1 MLAPF
6 SLQHAPSLMEVIFPV
21 QRLSAE
27 VFKERQSGSGQTLT
41 PLGSYWKG
49 RKPLILNKA
58 CVLGTLLPATGDD
71 VGDLRL
77 FERLMG
83 MDPQALQARLRA
95 ALPRFPRAFG
105 GGNGG
110 ALPARGTQLRGSGT
124 GSQTAG
130 GNGGGVLG
138 GRLG

>member
-1 MLAPF
+1 MIAPF
-6 SLQHAPSLMEVIFPV
+6 SLQNAPSLMEVIFPV

-27 VFKERQSGSGQTLT
+27 VFREKSTSSQILT
-41 PLGSYWKG
+41 SIGTYWKG

-95 ALPRFPRAFG
+95 ALLWRRKWRSVTGAGNSATRIWYGKPNGRRKWGRGFGRA
-105 GGNGG
+105 
-110 ALPARGTQLRGSGT
+110 SGM
-124 GSQTAG
+124 
-130 GNGGGVLG
+130 
-138 GRLG
+138 R

>member
-83 MDPQALQARLRA
+83 MDPQALQARLWRRKWRSVTGAGNSATRIWYGKPNGRRKWGRGFGRA
-95 ALPRFPRAFG
+95 
-105 GGNGG
+105 
-110 ALPARGTQLRGSGT
+110 SGM
-124 GSQTAG
+124 
-130 GNGGGVLG
+130 
-138 GRLG
+138 R